1 MANKRLFDPEVKT
14 GAISPQTFLIRPV
27 CSVCRISVREFTDI
41 NTFQLKC
48 LS

>member
-14 GAISPQTFLIRPV
+14 GAISPHTFLIRPV
-27 CSVCRISVREFTDI
+27 CSVCREFTDI